1 MSVCVCDAST
11 SISAEFGGIR
21 DSCLDIYHIIVY
33 LQVRLIWGVKI
44 ALRAGKL
51 RASTMIHASWEG
63 SFSRAPYKA
72 QLNCHSQVLQ
82 ARPGRRGKQRNKL
95 HGNWKRQY
103 IRAP

>member
-11 SISAEFGGIR
+11 GIPAKFGGIR

-63 SFSRAPYKA
+63 SFSRALYRVTK
-72 QLNCHSQVLQ
+72 
-82 ARPGRRGKQRNKL
+82 KE
-95 HGNWKRQY
+95 W
-103 IRAP
+103 